1 MAREGPRG
9 PRGGALGLLLLL
21 LASLGQAPFPVEAE
35 QEAGPGLPLPTQDR
49 VSSSPAAPPTSLPS
63 NVAASSPPFC
73 HKTHGRGK
81 PPPPKTDSEEAEAAL
96 GGAALEG
103 GRDLPPASP
112 SPREAWRPDD
122 DYDAFEEPEGAPR
135 GGDEGEDDDDDDD
148 EGEEEEDLMGKAQ
161 GERGGKGPLSDAAA
175 ADSSAER
182 TVPSWSPHLEPPP
195 QQGGGHFFLHL
206 VAVAFLVAVAYVVY
220 HNKRK
225 VVVLVQGWRWREGF
239 RGSKAQGYRRLDQNV
254 EEAMPSLKAAHEY
267 VF

>member
-21 LASLGQAPFPVEAE
+21 LASLGQAPFPVGAE
-35 QEAGPGLPLPTQDR
+35 EEAGAGLPLPTQDR
-49 VSSSPAAPPTSLPS
+49 VSSSPAAPTSLPS
-63 NVAASSPPFC
+63 NVAASSPPFAT
-73 HKTHGRGK
+73 KLTEEGS
-81 PPPPKTDSEEAEAAL
+81 PPPPKTDSEEAEAL

-112 SPREAWRPDD
+112 SPREAVAPDD
-122 DYDAFEEPEGAPR
+122 DYDAFEEPEGPQ
-135 GGDEGEDDDDDDD
+135 GGDGEDEDEDDDD

-161 GERGGKGPLSDAAA
+161 GERVGKGPLSAAA

-182 TVPSWSPHLEPPP
+182 TVPSWSPHLEPPT

-206 VAVAFLVAVAYVVY
+206 VAVAFLVAVAYVAY